1 MCLQHAFIHAYTHL
15 ITESIHLIIRV
26 HTFKDCILYAK
37 HSVLQEFGTKSHLS
51 DPVVMRFI
59 SCQGAK
65 QNRSKQLKKIPEGGS
80 VLSSG

>member
-1 MCLQHAFIHAYTHL
+1 MSPMCLACVYSCIHAFNH
-15 ITESIHLIIRV
+15 RV
-26 HTFKDCILYAK
+26 HTFKECILYAK
-37 HSVLQEFGTKSHLS
+37 HSVLQEFGSKSHLS

-80 VLSSG
+80 VLSTG